1 MHHSAVPA
9 PALPENKAAQ
19 LSAGAARSQLCIGV
33 QRQCSVPQCTD
44 FHKLKHLFSVD
55 TDDVY
60 TKQTIECIARDLCLA
75 CKIFFFERSNCSTQT
90 AKHTVLLTGII
101 FFWVSKVPYV
111 GSEMGR
117 NVPP

>member
-33 QRQCSVPQCTD
+33 QRQGSVPQCTD

-55 TDDVY
+55 TENVY
-60 TKQTIECIARDLCLA
+60 TKQAIACIARDLCLA
-75 CKIFFFERSNCSTQT
+75 
-90 AKHTVLLTGII
+90 
-101 FFWVSKVPYV
+101 
-111 GSEMGR
+111 
-117 NVPP
+117 